1 MLAGLHA
8 SSNSAMQSL
17 NKKMTNNRSFYFS
30 DGPYIQVLKAL
41 VGALT
46 LPEAFVK
53 LLGNPHTGKSTLC
66 TKLTQYLRRKGVK
79 VIHFDKAIESPDML
93 RAALA
98 QEFDLPLTANF
109 ARILEDALQEQ
120 NQKRVIL
127 IFDDA
132 HLLTDITLIEIYRLA
147 EVQVN
152 KKRLLNILLCGE
164 PVLKKRLLSN
174 REFKSLLLN
183 VSHKFKL
190 EPMNEEELGQ
200 FFYRFVDKAGLSGLQ
215 LEPSANGYFFKLC
228 KGFPGPAA
236 NMCQLIV
243 AARKNSAE
251 LHSVTKTELIE
262 IFSTANGEQALPSV
276 GFRYTNKMNTL
287 IPLAVVMLFVSV
299 GLIYRLLNQPGDE
312 LIPGTVV
319 QDVVANN
326 VGTDSPYQ
334 RDQGVETNQTV
345 ISVTTAGPANP
356 VAMDEVA
363 ALALKTDELST
374 EVDGSVSAIG
384 IETDLD
390 SNPAALRKMAT
401 VPASEAS
408 SAQEALPEAPV
419 AGVSDSGLAL
429 VTAEERGIDLAVIAE
444 PAFDGSVQAQ
454 AAENIEASA
463 EESTEASI
471 EESALAVVEEMLDDS
486 EDSASIVSG
495 LEQDTPAVDSAIVVT
510 PEEQLA
516 QASIQKQIVQ
526 TAAPQDEVVKVDGGI
541 AEVAAVEMA
550 VMPESTIAAS
560 TQADGD
566 NESGAETDA
575 NSDFDLG
582 ALQQFIASWVNAWQT
597 QSLESYFS
605 AYHAE
610 FKPRYQDSVSAWRS
624 SRERII
630 GNASWIELELSD
642 FQYIGEEAG
651 VVEVHFWLNYRSP
664 TYQDATQKKLLLGRE
679 AGEWRILE
687 EINLQVRG

>member
-1 MLAGLHA
+1 
-8 SSNSAMQSL
+8 
-17 NKKMTNNRSFYFS
+17 MTQNRSFYFS

-53 LLGNPHTGKSTLC
+53 LLGNPHTGKSVLC

-98 QEFDLPLTANF
+98 QEFDLPLSANF

-164 PVLKKRLLSN
+164 PDLEKRLLSN

-200 FFYRFVDKAGLSGLQ
+200 FFYRFVNKAGLPGLQ
-215 LEPSANGYFFKLC
+215 LEPSALGYFFKLC

-251 LHSVTKTELIE
+251 LHPVSKTELVK
-262 IFSTANGEQALPSV
+262 IFSAANGEQALPTV
-276 GFRYTNKMNTL
+276 GFRYTNSKMNTL
-287 IPLAVVMLFVSV
+287 ISIAAVMLVVSV
-299 GLIYRLLNQPGDE
+299 GLIYRLLNQPGDG
-312 LIPGTVV
+312 LFPAPVV
-319 QDVVANN
+319 QGLVANS
-326 VGTDSPYQ
+326 VGTDLLFQSAQ
-334 RDQGVETNQTV
+334 EAEAIQ
-345 ISVTTAGPANP
+345 TAGSRTAAGTRNA
-356 VAMDEVA
+356 VAISGVT
-363 ALALKTDELST
+363 ALALQTDEFSAEVADSVRTGRPET
-374 EVDGSVSAIG
+374 EP
-384 IETDLD
+384 E
-390 SNPAALRKMAT
+390 SNPAASGTIAT
-401 VPASEAS
+401 VIAVGAS
-408 SAQEALPEAPV
+408 SVQGALSETTVTEA
-419 AGVSDSGLAL
+419 SDSGLVL
-429 VTAEERGIDLAVIAE
+429 VTAKERGIDLASIAE
-444 PAFDGSVQAQ
+444 PAIYGTLQAQ
-454 AAENIEASA
+454 TAENIGERAEQQST
-463 EESTEASI
+463 EESTG
-471 EESALAVVEEMLDDS
+471 ESSLAVVDERLDES
-486 EDSASIVSG
+486 EGNASSVSG
-495 LEQDTPAVDSAIVVT
+495 LEQ
-510 PEEQLA
+510 E
-516 QASIQKQIVQ
+516 
-526 TAAPQDEVVKVDGGI
+526 
-541 AEVAAVEMA
+541 EVAG
-550 VMPESTIAAS
+550 S
-560 TQADGD
+560 
-566 NESGAETDA
+566 NEPSVETDA
-575 NSDFDLG
+575 SSDFDLG
-582 ALQQFIASWVNAWQT
+582 VLQQFIAAWVDAWQA

-610 FKPRYQDSVSAWRS
+610 FEPRYQDSVSAWRS
-624 SRERII
+624 SRERVI
-630 GNASWIELELSD
+630 GNAGWIELELSD

-651 VVEVHFWLNYRSP
+651 VIEVHFWLNYRSP
-664 TYQDATQKKLLLGRE
+664 TYQDDTQKKLLLGRE